1 MSCNCNKGCGSR
13 TVITEKGERGPQGP
27 PGPSGPNISGLTSLV
42 SHERDI
48 TPLLAI
54 NTSTPVQHGP
64 TFTATEAGDYIIEFR
79 HRARYRGASQLIYN
93 IYKDGAVAVDILS
106 DVDNVDIANPAL
118 NNLLQTNAIKRRFSI
133 AVGEVID
140 VRYSNGAADEIDI
153 EYVEMFIYKLT

>member
-54 NTSTPVQHGP
+54 NTSTP
-64 TFTATEAGDYIIEFR
+64 
-79 HRARYRGASQLIYN
+79 ARS
-93 IYKDGAVAVDILS
+93 
-106 DVDNVDIANPAL
+106 
-118 NNLLQTNAIKRRFSI
+118 
-133 AVGEVID
+133 
-140 VRYSNGAADEIDI
+140 
-153 EYVEMFIYKLT
+153 